1 MRDAATSAVLTA
13 RNAGNRPFRAR
24 APVRAAV
31 LVQVSNSQ
39 AATSAARIWGLFS
52 PVMLLM
58 LSTSLALLARS
69 EPGLCFGGPMLQ
81 HRSSDVSGRET
92 QRAAIPNSDCCC
104 ACRGCADACCASRVR
119 ANVART
125 YAQSLAGLVGTA
137 RLPSITV
144 AKVTQWVGKPT
155 RARPS
160 LARDLLSVTP
170 RVTTRPLCPAG
181 SMNILFRL
189 ISACLWHLPLAS
201 AKIKCQQQVPLV
213 WARRWGPSGRF
224 LLPSLLPQLTSE

>member
-39 AATSAARIWGLFS
+39 VTTSAARIWGLFS

-104 ACRGCADACCASRVR
+104 ACRGCAAACCAGRVR
-119 ANVART
+119 ASVART

-170 RVTTRPLCPAG
+170 RVTTRPLCPEG
-181 SMNILFRL
+181 CNDTFPPNISM
-189 ISACLWHLPLAS
+189 PLAS
-201 AKIKCQQQVPLV
+201 AVGKCQNQMPT
-213 WARRWGPSGRF
+213 ASTAGMGPTMGTVRSILASVVVTAVDF
-224 LLPSLLPQLTSE
+224 